1 MGQNLGRQEDTGSAE
16 NTGRD
21 RSEQLNTTR
30 ELSPDQKNDIGSQAG
45 ENTPIADIRDLGQ
58 LSGSDASAGGS
69 DGVMDDQQQAEDT
82 DR

>member
-1 MGQNLGRQEDTGSAE
+1 MAQNIGGQEGTGSAE

-30 ELSPDQKNDIGSQAG
+30 ELSQDQKNAISSEAG

-58 LSGSDASAGGS
+58 LSGSDALAGGS
-69 DGVMDDQQQAEDT
+69 DNVMDDQQQAEDT